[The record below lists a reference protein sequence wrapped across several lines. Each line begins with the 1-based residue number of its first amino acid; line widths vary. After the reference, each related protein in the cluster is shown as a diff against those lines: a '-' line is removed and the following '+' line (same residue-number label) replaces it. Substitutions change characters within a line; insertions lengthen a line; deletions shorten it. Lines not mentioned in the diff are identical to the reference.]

1 MHNLLNKLNV
11 MVDLLVRSIGE
22 GKFRVRKVQQL
33 RIGIKVSIR
42 VRVLEKEVQ
51 NLCRLQL
58 ELDCKLAGYICL
70 LHFHR
75 EIDQSIHQP
84 VISLSL
90 STHPIAPFLIS
101 LLNSILAC
109 HHLHHHGT
117 NPAKERLETTHSY
130 PIRSLPHGCD
140 LELGSI
146 YVSIKT

>member
-1 MHNLLNKLNV
+1 MHNLLNKLDV
-11 MVDLLVRSIGE
+11 MVDLLFRSIRE

-90 STHPIAPFLIS
+90 STQPTALVLIS
-101 LLNSILAC
+101 MLNLILAC
-109 HHLHHHGT
+109 HHLPHHGT
-117 NPAKERLETTHSY
+117 NLAKERPE
-130 PIRSLPHGCD
+130 PHIAIQSVHFRMD
-140 LELGSI
+140 VIQNQIASI
-146 YVSIKT
+146 